1 MVFLPMLQA
10 QMAEQIAAAQH
21 EAQRLQSQLQELQA
35 AANASAQAAAAAE
48 AAQQQMQVPC
58 LMMPPQCS
66 LHTLHTLRIVS
77 WHKTD
82 PQVPL
87 PGGHAG

>member
-1 MVFLPMLQA
+1 
-10 QMAEQIAAAQH
+10 MAEQKAAAQR

-66 LHTLHTLRIVS
+66 LYTINALRLVS
-77 WHKTD
+77 WHQME
-82 PQVPL
+82 PQVLL
-87 PGGHAG
+87 PRNAG